1 MIRAAVFAIVITL
14 SGAPVVGI
22 VCGMRCEAA
31 AVETH
36 HHPACH
42 DSTANAS
49 GPAVSGVHDCNHD
62 VAITPFVTKESN
74 TSPVVIAEAAA
85 PAATLS
91 LYSDARPSF
100 HVAAPP
106 GTSRSSRSAVGAVL
120 RI

>member
-1 MIRAAVFAIVITL
+1 MIRVAVFAIVITL

-42 DSTANAS
+42 DSAGNAA
-49 GPAVSGVHDCNHD
+49 GPSVSGVHDCSHD

-74 TSPVVIAEAAA
+74 TSPVVIADAA
-85 PAATLS
+85 PSAMLFLHS
-91 LYSDARPSF
+91 NARPLF
-100 HVAAPP
+100 HVVAPP
-106 GTSRSSRSAVGAVL
+106 GTSKSSRSAVGAVL